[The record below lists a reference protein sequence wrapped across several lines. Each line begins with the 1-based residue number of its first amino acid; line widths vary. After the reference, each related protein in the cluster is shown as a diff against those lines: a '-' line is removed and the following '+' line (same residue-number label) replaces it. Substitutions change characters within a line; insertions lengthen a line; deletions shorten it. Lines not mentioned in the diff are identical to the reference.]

1 MCSFRGSYANRG
13 NGTEQAS
20 SDVYNF
26 YTKDAAIPRFREG
39 GFCERNPGGVPFT
52 YNDPAART
60 SLRSKLASA
69 TQKTVDLASATQK
82 TVDFCRRFSVCL
94 VFTLKMPQ
102 SYDFKRDRQT

>member
-39 GFCERNPGGVPFT
+39 GFCERNPE
-52 YNDPAART
+52 
-60 SLRSKLASA
+60 
-69 TQKTVDLASATQK
+69 LASATQK

>member
-69 TQKTVDLASATQK
+69 TQKTVD
-82 TVDFCRRFSVCL
+82 FCRRFSVCL